1 MKHFSDEE
9 YDSMEDYESNIMHHD
24 EDEPEDF
31 EGSMVF
37 RHWLEDDNDDYDG
50 SMVFRHWNED

>member
-1 MKHFSDEE
+1 MRHNEEHDLMKE
-9 YDSMEDYESNIMHHD
+9 YETNILHH
-24 EDEPEDF
+24 DEPEDF

-37 RHWLEDDNDDYDG
+37 RHWLEDTNDDYDG

>member
-1 MKHFSDEE
+1 MKHFSDE
-9 YDSMEDYESNIMHHD
+9 DKQ
-24 EDEPEDF
+24 EDF